1 MQDFTVRAVRQDD
14 LESIAEIEAVC
25 FPAAEAASR
34 DSFKERIAAFP
45 ESFLVAEADGK
56 LIGYINGC
64 ATDSPVIYD
73 ELFYSTTHHNQN
85 GENLTVFGLA
95 VIPEF
100 QRQGVAAQL
109 MKHFV
114 QTAKSLG
121 KRNVILT
128 CKERLISY
136 YERFGYVSNGISK
149 SAHGGTRWFDMTL
162 ALDK

>member
-14 LESIAEIEAVC
+14 LDSVTEIEAVC

-45 ESFLVAEADGK
+45 ESFLVAEVDGN

-73 ELFYSTTHHNQN
+73 ELFYSTIHHIQN

-95 VIPEF
+95 VIPES
-100 QRQGVAAQL
+100 RKQGVASQL

-114 QTAKSLG
+114 QAAKSLG
-121 KRNVILT
+121 KRNIILT
-128 CKERLISY
+128 CKERLIRY
-136 YERFGYVSNGISK
+136 YECFGYVNNGISK
-149 SAHGGTRWFDMTL
+149 SAHGGTQWFDMTL